1 MLPSQKRLYVAAY
14 HQSPFGKLGDLSAPQ
29 AISKALKGLAEAGN
43 FQLEAVDVGSVAGCM
58 TPLLN
63 DQVLLSGLVASEPGL
78 EGKPIET
85 VENACA
91 SGGQAILSVIHKLL
105 LGEGEAGIALGVE
118 KMRDDEGK
126 ADGKLI
132 GKALGTASHPDDR
145 IGKLFVFPHIFAE
158 VMDRYMKEWGVT
170 EEDLAHVPATFYGHA
185 AHNPL
190 AQMRGVEMTV
200 DKIMTLGGP
209 NRYIAEGLP
218 LKTFECSQISDGY
231 AGILLATETGLQRL
245 GIPKADTV
253 ELVGFGQATDPLST
267 SGRDVLRPA
276 GAYRAM
282 SSAYEMAGV
291 KPDDVSVAEVHD
303 CFGIMGAMAVE
314 ILGKVPAGQGARYYV
329 DGKADVNGGDM
340 PVNTS
345 GGLIAKGH
353 PISAT
358 GIAMVGWNFMQLTGK
373 APEGLQV
380 KNPTHAASF
389 NIGGPICASVTT
401 VLKTN

>member
-1 MLPSQKRLYVAAY
+1 
-14 HQSPFGKLGDLSAPQ
+14 
-29 AISKALKGLAEAGN
+29 
-43 FQLEAVDVGSVAGCM
+43 
-58 TPLLN
+58 
-63 DQVLLSGLVASEPGL
+63 
-78 EGKPIET
+78 
-85 VENACA
+85 
-91 SGGQAILSVIHKLL
+91 
-105 LGEGEAGIALGVE
+105 
-118 KMRDDEGK
+118 
-126 ADGKLI
+126 
-132 GKALGTASHPDDR
+132 
-145 IGKLFVFPHIFAE
+145 
-158 VMDRYMKEWGVT
+158 MKEWGVS
-170 EEDLAHVPATFYGHA
+170 EEDLAHVPTTFYGHA

-190 AQMRGVEMTV
+190 AQMRGVDMTV
-200 DKIMTLGGP
+200 EKIMTLGGP

-231 AGILLATETGLQRL
+231 AAILLATETGLQRL
-245 GIPKADTV
+245 GIPKGDTV

-291 KPDDVSVAEVHD
+291 KPDDLSVAEVHD

-314 ILGKVPAGQGARYYV
+314 ILGKVPAGQGARYFV
-329 DGKADVNGGDM
+329 DGKADVNGGAL

-373 APEGLQV
+373 APAELQV
-380 KNPTHAASF
+380 KNPTYAASF